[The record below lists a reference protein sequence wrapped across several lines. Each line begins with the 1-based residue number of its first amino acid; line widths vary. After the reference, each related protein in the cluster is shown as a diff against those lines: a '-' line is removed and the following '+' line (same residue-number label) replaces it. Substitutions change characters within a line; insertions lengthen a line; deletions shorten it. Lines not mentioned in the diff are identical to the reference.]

1 MCFSYSFQF
10 VGFPFRHSLYS
21 FLIRVS
27 VFDKIQEPKQV
38 GLGTETALLRFTSAY
53 CGLGLNAH
61 IKNMVWIRSGWTPNV
76 SSYREFLCM

>member
-1 MCFSYSFQF
+1 M
-10 VGFPFRHSLYS
+10 
-21 FLIRVS
+21 
-27 VFDKIQEPKQV
+27 
-38 GLGTETALLRFTSAY
+38 GLGTETALLRFTCAY